1 MMDLISTLLFCL
13 FLVLLTIT
21 IILYFLS
28 FVKHLQRGQD
38 EAGKVD
44 LAETAKS
51 DIRKNPYVDPFAVEA
66 GDSRKVSRFCG
77 SCGATLQSGVCEN
90 HLCNK

>member
-13 FLVLLTIT
+13 FPVLLTIT
-21 IILYFLS
+21 TILYFLS

-44 LAETAKS
+44 LAETAKVGYS
-51 DIRKNPYVDPFAVEA
+51 KEPLCRP
-66 GDSRKVSRFCG
+66 FCG
-77 SCGATLQSGVCEN
+77 GGW
-90 HLCNK
+90 